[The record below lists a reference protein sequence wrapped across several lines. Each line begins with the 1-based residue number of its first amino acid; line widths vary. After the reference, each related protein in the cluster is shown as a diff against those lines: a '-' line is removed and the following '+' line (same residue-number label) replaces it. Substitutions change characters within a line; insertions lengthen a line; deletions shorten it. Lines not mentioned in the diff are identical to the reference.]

1 MKECDIMYILEI
13 KDLYFSYG
21 NRQVL
26 RGINLKVDKS
36 KMIGII
42 GANGSG
48 KTTLLKN
55 ISGYL
60 KPEKGSVLIFG
71 KNIKGLSVKER
82 AKLIGYV
89 PQDIIYDFDFTC
101 YDIVMM
107 GRIPYLR
114 RFQTEGKEDR
124 EIVKEAMEMTNTWQ
138 FKDKLVKELSG
149 GERQRVYIA
158 RALAQRPR
166 ILLMDEPV
174 SHLDIKYQI
183 EILSIAKEL
192 SSKGILVISVLHDI
206 NLASQFCDEIIL
218 IREGTIMAQGK
229 PKEVIT
235 FENIK
240 LGFSIDVQIFED
252 PFTRTPYV
260 IPSLNGKE
268 KLKVV

>member
-1 MKECDIMYILEI
+1 MKECDIMSILEV

-21 NRQVL
+21 QKRVL
-26 RGINLKVDKS
+26 KGINLKVDKS
-36 KMIGII
+36 EMIGII

-48 KTTLLKN
+48 KTTLLRN

-60 KPEKGSVLIFG
+60 KPDKGSVLIFG
-71 KNIKGLSVKER
+71 KNIRSLSVKER

-89 PQDIIYDFDFTC
+89 PQDIIYDFEFTC

-114 RFQTEGKEDR
+114 RFQSEGKEDK
-124 EIVKEAMEMTNTWQ
+124 EIVREAMEMTNTWQ
-138 FKDKLVKELSG
+138 FKDKPVRELSG

-158 RALAQRPR
+158 RTLAQRPK

-183 EILSIAKEL
+183 EVLSIAKEL
-192 SSKGILVISVLHDI
+192 SSNGILVISVLHDV
-206 NLASQFCDEIIL
+206 NLASQFCDEIVIM
-218 IREGTIMAQGK
+218 REGTIMAKGEPRK
-229 PKEVIT
+229 VLT

-240 LGFSIDVQIFED
+240 LAFSIDVQIFED
-252 PFTRTPYV
+252 PITRTPYI